1 MFLPY
6 LPSEKIISA
15 AVPVPPPFFKKDSPT
30 ADVRAIFP
38 QPCATIHC
46 VCNFV
51 PNWDEVNS
59 MRNPCR
65 HIASSFILQ
74 EKARSD
80 GRISV
85 IHPFSAGRGVLS
97 RRHDSYDRYDGYFGI
112 PLSLSSLTGE
122 HPVNANAGVGFPCLS
137 SARKP
142 IPAVR
147 KIPRFFRLRLQ
158 GVTHYT
164 LLCKEPCARR
174 SLWTPLWQG
183 FALLY
188 PPLSASD
195 KRLSALPVSAMS
207 A

>member
-1 MFLPY
+1 M
-6 LPSEKIISA
+6 ISC
-15 AVPVPPPFFKKDSPT
+15 DIYELGGLST
-30 ADVRAIFP
+30 AR
-38 QPCATIHC
+38 
-46 VCNFV
+46 
-51 PNWDEVNS
+51 NWDEVNS

-122 HPVNANAGVGFPCLS
+122 HPVNANTGEEFPCLS

-164 LLCKEPCARR
+164 LLCKVVCQTFPLD
-174 SLWTPLWQG
+174 SLMAGLRP
-183 FALLY
+183 AL
-188 PPLSASD
+188 S
-195 KRLSALPVSAMS
+195 SALRFG
-207 A
+207 

>member
-15 AVPVPPPFFKKDSPT
+15 AVPVPPPFSKKDSPT

-51 PNWDEVNS
+51 PSWDEVNS

-97 RRHDSYDRYDGYFGI
+97 RRHDSYDRYDGYFGM

-164 LLCKEPCARR
+164 LLCKVVCQTFPLD
-174 SLWTPLWQG
+174 SLMAGLRP
-183 FALLY
+183 AL
-188 PPLSASD
+188 S
-195 KRLSALPVSAMS
+195 SALRFG
-207 A
+207 

>member
-1 MFLPY
+1 
-6 LPSEKIISA
+6 
-15 AVPVPPPFFKKDSPT
+15 
-30 ADVRAIFP
+30 
-38 QPCATIHC
+38 
-46 VCNFV
+46 
-51 PNWDEVNS
+51 

-137 SARKP
+137 SLVNP
-142 IPAVR
+142 S
-147 KIPRFFRLRLQ
+147 LRSE
-158 GVTHYT
+158 
-164 LLCKEPCARR
+164 KSPD
-174 SLWTPLWQG
+174 
-183 FALLY
+183 F
-188 PPLSASD
+188 SD
-195 KRLSALPVSAMS
+195 CVYRV
-207 A
+207 